1 MDNLYY
7 TTNVKS
13 THIIPVILYATL
25 YLPVIK
31 KNKLFINTD
40 VDSPQHIPIDNY
52 NTPTIIKTN
61 SDMDCSDNKDNSVPM
76 DCSTTP
82 DNKMI
87 TVNSCPYDNDI
98 TMVEISNNEI
108 TMTDMED
115 NTDIVMV
122 EMSEKKNDVET
133 VETVEEYDI
142 TNNLKLYNTSI
153 PLWVFIKNENIDL
166 DKFNTIKIKYMFNN
180 KIEIIDININA
191 NINRLLYE
199 LFNIVTV

>member
-1 MDNLYY
+1 
-7 TTNVKS
+7 
-13 THIIPVILYATL
+13 
-25 YLPVIK
+25 
-31 KNKLFINTD
+31 
-40 VDSPQHIPIDNY
+40 
-52 NTPTIIKTN
+52 
-61 SDMDCSDNKDNSVPM
+61 
-76 DCSTTP
+76 
-82 DNKMI
+82 
-87 TVNSCPYDNDI
+87 
-98 TMVEISNNEI
+98 
-108 TMTDMED
+108 
-115 NTDIVMV
+115 
-122 EMSEKKNDVET
+122 MSEKKNDVET